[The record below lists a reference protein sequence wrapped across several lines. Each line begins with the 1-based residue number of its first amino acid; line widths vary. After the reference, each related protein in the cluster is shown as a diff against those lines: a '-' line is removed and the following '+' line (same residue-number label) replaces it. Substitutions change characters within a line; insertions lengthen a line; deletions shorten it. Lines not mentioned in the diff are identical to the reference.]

1 MGSKAAA
8 TPTNTTQ
15 TVNSNTIPDFMRP
28 YFNTMMSASQNQ
40 VYQTDASGQVTG
52 MKPYQPYSTNGADYV
67 APLSGLQNQAINS
80 AGALQVP
87 GQFQQGMDMV
97 GGAGAQGMGAGAGA
111 MGLGMQSAGAGA
123 QYNQMATD
131 PNSIQGYM
139 SPYMQNV
146 VDYQTQ
152 QANRQY
158 DITGQQQ
165 QMDATRSGAFGGSR
179 EAIMGAENER
189 NRNQAITG
197 IQATGAQNAFQN
209 AQQAQQ
215 FGAGLNLQGLN
226 QGIQGMQTGIAGAQQ
241 GINAGLGLGTLG
253 AGQLGAQRDIIGT
266 QAQQGALQQGQ
277 QQQAIDAAVQNQ
289 QQAQAYPMQQI
300 DFLSNLMRG
309 NPTNNNSMVTNSTV
323 QPSMASQMFGGIGA
337 LGSLYGAYKKKRGG
351 IVGYSVGGAIESDL
365 SQMSPEQLQEVIQ
378 STTSDI
384 ERQLAK
390 KLLAEKTMAGGGI
403 VAFADKGYVPVN
415 HHMTEEEAVQAQLG
429 KPKPRKTQDQYTKA
443 DIKGIVQ
450 ANADKYGVDPNLMM
464 QTLSSESNY
473 DAKAMSP
480 KGAFGI
486 AQFMP
491 DTAKRFGIKD
501 RGNIDQ
507 SIEGMAKYH
516 KFLSDKYNGDPA
528 LIAAGYNA
536 GEGRVDE
543 YLDPKKRRPLPKETT
558 DYMAKVTG
566 GLQDI
571 PVGSPQEEPAG
582 IAQAPLQVTPSPESQ
597 QALAMAQQDTATAQR
612 DADKTYPQRMA
623 EVQANREAAGVGTDE
638 GTQQYRKD
646 VMAERAN
653 SKDEAKRQFHLRM
666 ADFFA
671 HWGSTPG
678 PVIAAGL
685 KALTETMP
693 SMIEDKDK
701 QEKLQRDLD
710 KSLYEVNHADYL
722 EREGKY
728 KEATALK
735 ESASER
741 LHKSREVEHAALAAF
756 GKHMETLQGQQNV
769 AETYGQSRE
778 AVANIR
784 GPGGAGA
791 PKVLN
796 EYQKTNINKEAMKSA
811 EKAILMD
818 INLIGAAPEVIAK
831 ARQDYFLKAKAQL
844 YSDIGAQDEAQP
856 TPEEQPAAPPPTQVA
871 APAAQPTVSNW

>member
-1 MGSKAAA
+1 
-8 TPTNTTQ
+8 
-15 TVNSNTIPDFMRP
+15 
-28 YFNTMMSASQNQ
+28 
-40 VYQTDASGQVTG
+40 

-111 MGLGMQSAGAGA
+111 MGLGLQSAGAGA

-300 DFLSNLMRG
+300 DFLSGLLRG

-403 VAFADKGYVPVN
+403 VAFADKGEVKKPVN
-415 HHMTEEEAVQAQLG
+415 TKLTEEEAKAIYLDKKPKEQEMADAQAQPVCLHH
-429 KPKPRKTQDQYTKA
+429 A
-443 DIKGIVQ
+443 
-450 ANADKYGVDPNLMM
+450 AH
-464 QTLSSESNY
+464 
-473 DAKAMSP
+473 
-480 KGAFGI
+480 
-486 AQFMP
+486 
-491 DTAKRFGIKD
+491 DTAAWFG
-501 RGNIDQ
+501 
-507 SIEGMAKYH
+507 
-516 KFLSDKYNGDPA
+516 
-528 LIAAGYNA
+528 
-536 GEGRVDE
+536 
-543 YLDPKKRRPLPKETT
+543 
-558 DYMAKVTG
+558 
-566 GLQDI
+566 
-571 PVGSPQEEPAG
+571 
-582 IAQAPLQVTPSPESQ
+582 
-597 QALAMAQQDTATAQR
+597 
-612 DADKTYPQRMA
+612 
-623 EVQANREAAGVGTDE
+623 
-638 GTQQYRKD
+638 
-646 VMAERAN
+646 ERAMQMH
-653 SKDEAKRQFHLRM
+653 SYAYLPLH
-666 ADFFA
+666 A
-671 HWGSTPG
+671 GSET
-678 PVIAAGL
+678 IGL
-685 KALTETMP
+685 LVLA
-693 SMIEDKDK
+693 SEDK
-701 QEKLQRDLD
+701 QRFYPEMGTVFLQRI
-710 KSLYEVNHADYL
+710 A
-722 EREGKY
+722 
-728 KEATALK
+728 EATA
-735 ESASER
+735 SA
-741 LHKSREVEHAALAAF
+741 LHPYLTH
-756 GKHMETLQGQQNV
+756 
-769 AETYGQSRE
+769 
-778 AVANIR
+778 
-784 GPGGAGA
+784 
-791 PKVLN
+791 
-796 EYQKTNINKEAMKSA
+796 
-811 EKAILMD
+811 
-818 INLIGAAPEVIAK
+818 
-831 ARQDYFLKAKAQL
+831 
-844 YSDIGAQDEAQP
+844 
-856 TPEEQPAAPPPTQVA
+856 
-871 APAAQPTVSNW
+871 